1 MSTGLIEIMKR
12 AAIDAQEAGQ
22 PCDLRTGV
30 VKTVSPLSIQVSSQL
45 ILPEGLLIVPRN
57 LTDYTI
63 PVSLNWNTESIG
75 DHSHNYSG
83 KDSGGDNYSDVTD
96 PAGSHIHQILSSE
109 SKTMT
114 IHNALK
120 VGDKVALIRK
130 HGGQFFYILDR
141 I

>member
-1 MSTGLIEIMKR
+1 MSSGLIEIMKR

-30 VKTVSPLSIQVSSQL
+30 VKTVSPLSIQISSQL
-45 ILPEGLLIVPRN
+45 ILPEGLLIVPKT
-57 LTDYTI
+57 LTDYT
-63 PVSLNWNTESIG
+63 VAVTMDWTTEGVG
-75 DHSHNYSG
+75 DHSHAYSGTDDGGYNYSG
-83 KDSGGDNYSDVTD
+83 STD
-96 PAGSHIHQILSSE
+96 PAGSHSHQLVSSA
-109 SKTMT
+109 SKTIT